1 LVVVG
6 AEARTAKSGAQG
18 SGSKPPAAVVFAA
31 FVLAGVILAQ
41 PLVVTRRI
49 EKQVPL
55 AGCRKVI
62 VIHRYG
68 DVTVAGSGGEK
79 ALVDAVVRVTAT
91 NRGLAEEFAKR
102 VDVRAGG
109 EGDSFVIATAYPPSA
124 TADPQFGY
132 QVQLNIKIPAA
143 AATSVVNSFGDV
155 RVAGMDG
162 HSRVSNRF
170 GDVELDRCNQCE
182 AENAYGRVRLAGTR
196 GLAVVRNSYG
206 DVDLRLA
213 GGPVQVTNRYGTV
226 HTDRS
231 AGDVKI
237 DNLFGNVFAR
247 PERGALSI
255 DNRYGDVSARVEDA
269 ELAALSIVSRLG
281 RVELSLDDAV
291 PFRMDALARQG
302 RILSGLPIV
311 VRPVGTGQMV
321 SVRQGT
327 GGPLINIQ
335 GVWSDFAINEALSVP
350 VSDMPPQERQVQ

>member
-1 LVVVG
+1 VVG

-109 EGDSFVIATAYPPSA
+109 E
-124 TADPQFGY
+124 ADPQFGY

-350 VSDMPPQERQVQ
+350 VSDTPPQERQVQ